1 MNTPLTLDDRVR
13 ALITQVTAVPA
24 DQLGDDDR
32 LREDLGMDSV
42 ASMELLSMLSEEL
55 DVLVEMEEAA
65 EVLTVGQVVA
75 LARSRHV
82 A

>member
-1 MNTPLTLDDRVR
+1 MNSTLSLEDRVR
-13 ALITQVTAVPA
+13 TLISQVTAVPA
-24 DQLGDDDR
+24 DQMQDGDR

-42 ASMELLSMLSEEL
+42 ASMELISMLSEEL
-55 DVLVEMEEAA
+55 DVVVEMEEAA
-65 EVLTVGQVVA
+65 QVLTVGQVLT